1 MATVGVRNAFHI
13 GLALTAFGFG
23 FRHGI
28 DWDHLAALTD
38 ITGTERTPRRS
49 MVLASLYAAGH
60 ALVVFALGLV
70 AILLSSE
77 LPESV
82 DATMEH
88 IVGATLIVFGLYVL
102 ISLVRRGRDF
112 RMQSRWMLIIR
123 GLRRALR
130 RERPVVVE
138 HEHEHAMAEV
148 HDHSHVPVAAVRA
161 AAPAHHHTHVHRH
174 VAPMPDDPFATYTR
188 PTVFGVGMLHGIG
201 GETPTQVLV
210 FAAAA
215 GAGGRAGGVA
225 VLAAFIVGLLS
236 SNTVVAL
243 GSTFG
248 FVHAT
253 KRWSVYATI
262 SVVTALFSLA
272 VGVLFV
278 AGHGTVFPTISGG

>member
-1 MATVGVRNAFHI
+1 VG
-13 GLALTAFGFG
+13 LLLTAFGFG

-60 ALVVFALGLV
+60 ALVVLALGLV
-70 AILLSSE
+70 AVLLSSE

-82 DATMEH
+82 DAAMEH
-88 IVGATLIVFGLYVL
+88 LVGATLIVFGVYVL
-102 ISLVRRGRDF
+102 ISLVHRGRDF

-123 GLRRALR
+123 GLRRVLR
-130 RERPVVVE
+130 RERVVVVE
-138 HEHEHAMAEV
+138 HEHEHQTSEV
-148 HDHSHVPVAAVRA
+148 HDHSQVPVPAVAGGVRA
-161 AAPAHHHTHVHRH
+161 AATPHHTHIHRH
-174 VAPMPDDPFATYTR
+174 AAPMPDDPFATYTR

-243 GSTFG
+243 ASTFG

-272 VGVLFV
+272 VGGLFV
-278 AGHGTVFPTISGG
+278 AGHGTVLPALFGG

>member
-1 MATVGVRNAFHI
+1 M
-13 GLALTAFGFG
+13 GLLLTAFGFG

-49 MVLASLYAAGH
+49 MVLATLYAAGH
-60 ALVVFALGLV
+60 ALVVFALGLIAV
-70 AILLSSE
+70 LLSSE
-77 LPESV
+77 LPDSV
-82 DATMEH
+82 DTAMEH
-88 IVGATLIVFGLYVL
+88 VVGATLILFGIYVL
-102 ISLVRRGRDF
+102 VSLVRRGRDF
-112 RMQSRWMLIIR
+112 RMQSRWMLVIR
-123 GLRRALR
+123 GLRRVLR
-130 RERPVVVE
+130 RNRVVVVE
-138 HEHEHAMAEV
+138 HEHEHATSEV
-148 HDHSHVPVAAVRA
+148 HDHSNVHAHAATPNA
-161 AAPAHHHTHVHRH
+161 ATTSRHHTHVHRH

-225 VLAAFIVGLLS
+225 VLVAFVVGLLA
-236 SNTVVAL
+236 SNTAVSLA
-243 GSTFG
+243 STFG

-262 SVVTALFSLA
+262 SVVTAVFSLT
-272 VGVLFV
+272 VGALFLV
-278 AGHGTVFPTISGG
+278 GHGAVLPTIFGG

>member
-1 MATVGVRNAFHI
+1 M
-13 GLALTAFGFG
+13 GLLLTAFGFG

-49 MVLASLYAAGH
+49 MVLATLYAAGH
-60 ALVVFALGLV
+60 ALVVLALGLV
-70 AILLSSE
+70 AVLLSSE

-88 IVGATLIVFGLYVL
+88 LVGATLILFGAYVL
-102 ISLVRRGRDF
+102 VSLVRRGRDF

-123 GLRRALR
+123 GLRRVLY
-130 RERPVVVE
+130 REQTVVIE
-138 HEHEHAMAEV
+138 HEHEHATSEA
-148 HDHSHVPVAAVRA
+148 HDHRHVHVRA
-161 AAPAHHHTHVHRH
+161 TTTPAPTPATAPHHSHVHRH
-174 VAPMPDDPFATYTR
+174 VASMPDDPFATYTR
-188 PTVFGVGMLHGIG
+188 PAVFGVGMLHGIG

-225 VLAAFIVGLLS
+225 VLVAFIVGLLA
-236 SNTVVAL
+236 SNTVIAVA
-243 GSTFG
+243 STFG

-253 KRWSVYATI
+253 KRWPLYATI
-262 SVVTALFSLA
+262 SVVTAGFSLA
-272 VGVLFV
+272 VGALFLL
-278 AGHGTVFPTISGG
+278 GHGAVLPTIFGG